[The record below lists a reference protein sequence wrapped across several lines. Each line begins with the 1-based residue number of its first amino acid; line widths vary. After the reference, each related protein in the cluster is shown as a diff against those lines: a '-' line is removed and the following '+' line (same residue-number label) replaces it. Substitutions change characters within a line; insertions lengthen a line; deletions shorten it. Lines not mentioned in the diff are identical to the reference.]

1 MNTKINAPKIAV
13 VTAIFLIETD
23 EMDEC
28 GGIPDKIEGWD
39 YILFTN
45 DKSKLKNVE
54 NWDIREID
62 CSKYTHGV
70 YASKHVKW
78 FTHEYLPDYDN
89 IIWVDSFITPNKKMI
104 EELNLMINIVNL
116 KPLMPIILRTQKFIC
131 IKDDIDWCL
140 INNRITENMATNIMD
155 YINNSGIIKVDEPV
169 QTCWSSAI
177 IKNNKHIGLEKMAI
191 ELFEL
196 VTTVGYRDQHWLPY
210 LLKKHNLIAGINK
223 TKDLFVITGK
233 QIKTNHH
240 YIDFF

>member
-1 MNTKINAPKIAV
+1 MDNQNNALKIAV
-13 VTAIFLIETD
+13 VTAMFLIETN

-28 GGIPDKIEGWD
+28 GGVPDKIEGWD

-45 DKSKLKNVE
+45 DKTKLKNVD

-62 CSKYTHGV
+62 CTKYTHGV

-89 IIWVDSFITPNKKMI
+89 IIWVDSFITPNKQLLNQLNTMI
-104 EELNLMINIVNL
+104 SSVNTNPAM
-116 KPLMPIILRTQKFIC
+116 PLIMRTQKFEC

-140 INNRITENMATNIMD
+140 INNRITKQMATNI
-155 YINNSGIIKVDEPV
+155 INHIDASGIIKVNEPV
-169 QTCWSSAI
+169 QTCWSAAI
-177 IKNNKHIGLEKMAI
+177 VKNNRHAVLKEMVT

-196 VTTVGYRDQHWLPY
+196 VTTIGYRDQHWLPY
-210 LLKKHNLIAGINK
+210 LLKKYNLHAGINK
-223 TKDLFVITGK
+223 VKDVFVITGK

-240 YIDFF
+240 YVNFF